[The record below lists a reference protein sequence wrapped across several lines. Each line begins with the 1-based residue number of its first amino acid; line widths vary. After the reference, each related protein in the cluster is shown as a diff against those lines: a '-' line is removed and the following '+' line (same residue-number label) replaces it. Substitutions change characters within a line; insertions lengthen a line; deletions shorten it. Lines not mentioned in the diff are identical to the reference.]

1 MSEMIEYVALALE
14 PKCRGFGKG
23 DMPMQVAR
31 EFARAA
37 IESMREPTDAMITGA
52 DHVNAYWHHDVGELA
67 SEWRDE
73 MRQEYQAMIDE
84 ALK

>member
-31 EFARAA
+31 EFARTAMEA
-37 IESMREPTDAMITGA
+37 MREPTDAMI
-52 DHVNAYWHHDVGELA
+52 NAAIESGFEGNERRIVKD
-67 SEWRDE
+67 WR
-73 MRQEYQAMIDE
+73 AMIDA